1 MAFQDKV
8 LQCSECGANFTFTA
22 AEQEFY
28 ASKGFTNEPKRCFAC
43 RKAKRSDRSGG
54 AQRQMYT
61 AVCAAC
67 GKETQVP
74 FEPKQG
80 RPVYCSACYS
90 KIKGS

>member
-1 MAFQDKV
+1 LAFQDKMI
-8 LQCSECGANFTFTA
+8 QCSECGANFTFTA
-22 AEQEFY
+22 GEQEFY
-28 ASKGFTNEPKRCFAC
+28 ASKGLTNEPKRCPAC
-43 RKAKRSDRSGG
+43 RKARRSEHSDG